1 MQQRSGELV
10 NLTVDSGAVRSCLQ
24 ENVAKGHQMRKVEN
38 QDSFLILFSDSRI
51 ISNDLLGSSNTCLT
65 LSSVVLVVVRA
76 VTNRIIFNV
85 FEF

>member
-1 MQQRSGELV
+1 
-10 NLTVDSGAVRSCLQ
+10 
-24 ENVAKGHQMRKVEN
+24 MRKVEN